1 MTLTAKTRRN
11 TLGADVPSP
20 ERLYCIGME
29 EVKFRLGQA
38 QAVLKGKITFD
49 RSDVKEEF
57 LFIQLRKILELIAF
71 SSLIANKAKY
81 AEVYEDFHKHW
92 NAKRILKKVEE
103 VNPDF
108 YPNPSQLEKNG
119 ENSYHVIRTSSTQ
132 DGDNTPLTKNEF
144 IGLYNLCGEIL
155 HIPNPFKQNSS
166 NANYAYSSDTWI
178 KKICLLLDTHVI
190 GLVDNGGF
198 WIVRMSEDG
207 RAKAYV
213 LSPALGGEYI
223 DFASSRL
230 RGKTEDVQKRK

>member
-1 MTLTAKTRRN
+1 ML
-11 TLGADVPSP
+11 SP
-20 ERLYCIGME
+20 EQLYCIGME

-38 QAVLKGKITFD
+38 LSAFKGKILFD
-49 RSDVKEEF
+49 RPDVREEF

-81 AEVYEDFHKHW
+81 AEVYEDFHKDW
-92 NAKRILKKVEE
+92 NAKRILEKLEE

-108 YPNPSQLEKNG
+108 YPNPSQLEKSG
-119 ENSYHVIRTSSTQ
+119 ENSYHVVRKLSTQ
-132 DGDNTPLTKNEF
+132 DGDNTPLTKSEF
-144 IGLYNLCGEIL
+144 IGLYNICGGML
-155 HIPNPFKQNSS
+155 HIPNPFKQNPS
-166 NANYAYSSDTWI
+166 NANYAYSSEIWI

-207 RAKAYV
+207 KAKAYV

-223 DFASSRL
+223 DFASLRL
-230 RGKTEDVQKRK
+230 RGKTEDTQKRKQ